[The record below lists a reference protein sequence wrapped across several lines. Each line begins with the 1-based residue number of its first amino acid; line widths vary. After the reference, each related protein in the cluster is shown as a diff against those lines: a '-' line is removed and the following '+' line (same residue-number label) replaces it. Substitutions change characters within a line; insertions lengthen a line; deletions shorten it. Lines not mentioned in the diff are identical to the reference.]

1 MSTIECSTPNCQLV
15 LHHIIPIIGVFTA
28 LWIFIAPFKSVKR
41 LGNSDNLE
49 NVNPLPFPMIVA
61 NCLGWLVY
69 GLLIQDIYVII
80 PNIIGYQFG
89 IYYTL
94 MAYRIAAPE
103 FQSRALQILIGSSL
117 LVFIGGVLGFIV
129 LQGNEAGRI
138 VMGLVCVVILA
149 VFYCS
154 PLSDFYNV
162 IKKKDAS
169 SIDVYLAA
177 ASLVNGSLW
186 TVYGFAIG
194 DTFIWSPNLLGVVL
208 SLVQF
213 VLLAIF
219 ARPKSH
225 EFQVLR
231 NAT

>member
-1 MSTIECSTPNCQLV
+1 
-15 LHHIIPIIGVFTA
+15 
-28 LWIFIAPFKSVKR
+28 
-41 LGNSDNLE
+41 
-49 NVNPLPFPMIVA
+49 
-61 NCLGWLVY
+61 
-69 GLLIQDIYVII
+69 
-80 PNIIGYQFG
+80 
-89 IYYTL
+89 

-186 TVYGFAIG
+186 TVYGLGSWNAYISAADPLEYQ